1 MSYLF
6 SQVVLQDENKH
17 TEHFVWY
24 INGITLTR
32 MSSNSKERTEKKQR
46 KTRNYISKRIGIE
59 RRLT

>member
-6 SQVVLQDENKH
+6 SEAVLQDENKH

-24 INGITLTR
+24 VNAIKFTR

-46 KTRNYISKRIGIE
+46 KTRNYISKQIGIE
-59 RRLT
+59 IRLT